1 MQRFNFPVV
10 QPDPALEELR
20 SELQAFL
27 KGELDAGNYRREP
40 ESWMASADP
49 EFSRKMGKR
58 GWIGLTWSSQYGGHD
73 KTALERYIVTE
84 ETLRAGA
91 PVAAHWIA
99 DRQHAPMLIE
109 HGTEEQKL
117 DILPRIAAGKCYFAI
132 GLSEPGAGSDL
143 ANVKTKAEK
152 VDAKEGGGWKIN
164 GQKIWSSGA
173 HMCHYMVALL
183 RTSPADGRNRHVGL
197 SQIMI
202 DLSLPGVTIKPI
214 VDLSGDAHF
223 NEVYFEDVIVSDDA
237 LLGDEGGGWGQ
248 VTGELA
254 MERSG
259 PERFLSSY
267 ITLETALWQL
277 GGKMGSDSKAR
288 LGKLIASLRTL
299 KGMSWGIA
307 NLLNQGVSPETEA
320 ALVKDLGNRLENDLT
335 QQVRAMLTDLPSED
349 WSPEMRRIL
358 NIGILRSPPNTLRG
372 GTTEV
377 MRGITARQLGLR

>member
-10 QPDPALEELR
+10 EPDPALEELR

-27 KGELDAGNYRREP
+27 KEELEAGNYRREP
-40 ESWMASADP
+40 ECWMSSADP
-49 EFSRKMGKR
+49 DFSKKMGKR

-91 PVAAHWIA
+91 PVGAHWIA
-99 DRQHAPMLIE
+99 DRQHAPMLLE
-109 HGTEEQKL
+109 HGTEAQKL
-117 DILPRIAAGKCYFAI
+117 DILPRIAAGECYFAI

-152 VDAKEGGGWKIN
+152 VDGGWKVN

-197 SQIMI
+197 SQIMV

-223 NEVYFEDVIVSDDA
+223 NEVYFEDVIVPDDC
-237 LLGDEGGGWGQ
+237 LLGDEGSGWKQ

-267 ITLETALWQL
+267 VTLETALWQL
-277 GGKMGSDSKAR
+277 SGKMGSDSKAR
-288 LGKLIASLRTL
+288 LGKLIANLRTL

-307 NLLNQGVSPETEA
+307 NLLRQGVSPETEA

-335 QQVRAMLTDLPSED
+335 QQVRAMLTDLPSEE

-358 NIGILRSPPNTLRG
+358 NIGVLRSPPNTLRG

>member
-10 QPDPALEELR
+10 RPDPALEDLR
-20 SELQAFL
+20 AELQTFL
-27 KGELDAGNYRREP
+27 REEREAGNFRPEP
-40 ESWMASADP
+40 ECWMASASP
-49 EFSRKMGKR
+49 EFSRKMGQR
-58 GWIGLTWSSQYGGHD
+58 GWIGLTWSKDYGGQG
-73 KTALERYIVTE
+73 KSALERYIVTE

-91 PVAAHWIA
+91 PVGAHWIA
-99 DRQHAPMLIE
+99 DRQHAPMLLE

-117 DILPRIAAGKCYFAI
+117 DILPRIAAGECYFAI

-143 ANVKTKAEK
+143 ANVKTRAEK
-152 VDAKEGGGWKIN
+152 VAEGWKIN

-173 HMCHYMVALL
+173 HMSHYMVALL

-214 VDLSGDAHF
+214 TDLSGDAHF
-223 NEVYFEDVIVSDDA
+223 NEVWFEDVIVPDDC
-237 LLGDEGGGWGQ
+237 LLGDEGGGWKQ

-267 ITLETALWQL
+267 ITLETALYQL
-277 GGKMGSDSKAR
+277 QGKLGADSQAR
-288 LGKLIASLRTL
+288 LGKLVANLRTL

-307 NLLNQGVSPETEA
+307 NLLHQGVSPETEA

-335 QQVRAMLTDLPSED
+335 LQVRAMLNDLPPEEWSE
-349 WSPEMRRIL
+349 EMRRII
-358 NIGILRSPPNTLRG
+358 NIGVLRSPPNTLRG

>member
-1 MQRFNFPVV
+1 MMQRFSFPVV
-10 QPDPALEELR
+10 QPDPALEDLR
-20 SELQAFL
+20 AELQGFL
-27 KGELDAGNYRREP
+27 REELNAGNFRPEP
-40 ESWMASADP
+40 ECWMASADP
-49 EFSRKMGKR
+49 EFSKKMGTR
-58 GWIGLTWSSQYGGHD
+58 GWIGLTWSKQYGGQG
-73 KTALERYIVTE
+73 KSALERYIVTE

-91 PVAAHWIA
+91 PVGAHWIA
-99 DRQHAPMLIE
+99 DRQHAPMLLE

-117 DILPRIAAGKCYFAI
+117 DILPRIAAGECYFAI

-143 ANVKTKAEK
+143 ANVKTRAEK
-152 VDAKEGGGWKIN
+152 VADGWKIN

-173 HMCHYMVALL
+173 HMSHYMVALL

-202 DLSLPGVTIKPI
+202 DLSLPGVTIRPI
-214 VDLSGDAHF
+214 TDLSGDAHF
-223 NEVYFEDVIVSDDA
+223 NEVYFEDVIVPDDC
-237 LLGDEGGGWGQ
+237 LLGEEGGGWKQ

-267 ITLETALWQL
+267 ITLETALYQL
-277 GGKMGSDSKAR
+277 QGKLGSDSQAR
-288 LGKLIASLRTL
+288 LGKLVASLRTL

-307 NLLNQGVSPETEA
+307 NLLHQGISPETEA

-335 QQVRAMLTDLPSED
+335 QQVRAMLNDLPAEE
-349 WSPEMRRIL
+349 WSDEMRRII
-358 NIGILRSPPNTLRG
+358 NIGVLRSPPNTLRG

>member
-10 QPDPALEELR
+10 QPAPALEELR
-20 SELQAFL
+20 ADLQLFL
-27 KGELDAGNYRREP
+27 KEEREAGNFRPEP
-40 ESWMASADP
+40 ECWMASADP
-49 EFSRKMGKR
+49 EFSKKMGKR

-91 PVAAHWIA
+91 PVGAHWIA
-99 DRQHAPMLIE
+99 DRQHAPMLIA

-117 DILPRIAAGKCYFAI
+117 DILPRIAAGECYFAI

-152 VDAKEGGGWKIN
+152 VADGWKIN

-173 HMCHYMVALL
+173 HISHYMVAIL

-202 DLSLPGVTIKPI
+202 DLSLPGVTVKPI

-223 NEVYFEDVIVSDDA
+223 NEVYFEDVIVPDDC
-237 LLGDEGGGWGQ
+237 LLGDEGGGWKQ

-277 GGKMGSDSKAR
+277 TGKMGSDNHGR
-288 LGKLIASLRTL
+288 LGKLIANLRTL

-307 NLLNQGVSPETEA
+307 NLLSQGVSPETEA

-335 QQVRAMLTDLPSED
+335 MEVRALLNDLPSEE
-349 WSPEMRRIL
+349 WSPDMRRIM
-358 NIGILRSPPNTLRG
+358 NIGVLRSPPNTLRG

>member
-10 QPDPALEELR
+10 EPDPALEELR
-20 SELQAFL
+20 GELQDFL
-27 KGELDAGNYRREP
+27 KEELDSGTYRREP
-40 ESWMASADP
+40 ECWMSSADP
-49 EFSRKMGKR
+49 EFSKKMGKR

-91 PVAAHWIA
+91 PVGAHWIA
-99 DRQHAPMLIE
+99 DRQHAPMLLE

-117 DILPRIAAGKCYFAI
+117 DILPRIAAGECYFAI

-143 ANVKTKAEK
+143 AGVKTKAEK
-152 VDAKEGGGWKIN
+152 VDGGWKIN

-173 HMCHYMVALL
+173 HICHYMVALL

-223 NEVYFEDVIVSDDA
+223 NEVYFEDVIVPDDC
-237 LLGDEGGGWGQ
+237 LLGNEGGGWKQ

-267 ITLETALWQL
+267 VTLETALWQL
-277 GGKMGSDSKAR
+277 SGKMGSDSKAR
-288 LGKLIASLRTL
+288 LGKLIANLRTL

-307 NLLNQGVSPETEA
+307 NLLHQGVSPETEA

-335 QQVRAMLTDLPSED
+335 QQVRAMLTDLPAEE

-358 NIGILRSPPNTLRG
+358 NIGVLRSPPNTLRG

>member
-10 QPDPALEELR
+10 QPDPALEILR
-20 SELQAFL
+20 AELQTFL
-27 KGELDAGNYRREP
+27 KEEREAGNFQPEP
-40 ESWMASADP
+40 ECWMASADP
-49 EFSRKMGKR
+49 EFSKKMGQR
-58 GWIGLTWSSQYGGHD
+58 GWIGLTWTSQYGGHD

-91 PVAAHWIA
+91 PVGAHWIA
-99 DRQHAPMLIE
+99 DRQHAPMLLE

-117 DILPRIAAGKCYFAI
+117 DILPRIAAGECYFAI

-152 VDAKEGGGWKIN
+152 VDGGWKVN
-164 GQKIWSSGA
+164 GLKIWSSGA
-173 HMCHYMVALL
+173 HMSHYMVAIL

-202 DLSLPGVTIKPI
+202 DLSLPGVTVKPI

-223 NEVYFEDVIVSDDA
+223 NEVYFEDVIVPDDC
-237 LLGDEGGGWGQ
+237 LLGEEGGGWKQ

-277 GGKMGSDSKAR
+277 SGKMGSDSQAR
-288 LGKLIASLRTL
+288 LGKLIANLRTL
-299 KGMSWGIA
+299 RGMSWGIA
-307 NLLNQGVSPETEA
+307 NLLREGVSPETEA

-335 QQVRAMLTDLPSED
+335 QQVRALLVDLPPEE
-349 WSPEMRRIL
+349 WSPDMRRIM
-358 NIGILRSPPNTLRG
+358 NIGVLRSPPNTLRG

>member
-10 QPDPALEELR
+10 EPDPALEELR
-20 SELQAFL
+20 SELQDFL
-27 KGELDAGNYRREP
+27 KEELDAGTYRREP
-40 ESWMASADP
+40 ECWMSSADP
-49 EFSRKMGKR
+49 EFSKKMGKR

-91 PVAAHWIA
+91 PVGAHWIA
-99 DRQHAPMLIE
+99 DRQHAPMLLE

-117 DILPRIAAGKCYFAI
+117 DILPRIAAGECYFAI

-143 ANVKTKAEK
+143 AGVKTKAEK
-152 VDAKEGGGWKIN
+152 VDGGWKIN

-173 HMCHYMVALL
+173 HICHYMVALL

-223 NEVYFEDVIVSDDA
+223 NEVYFEDVIVPEDC
-237 LLGDEGGGWGQ
+237 LLGDEGGGWKQ

-267 ITLETALWQL
+267 VTLETALWQL
-277 GGKMGSDSKAR
+277 SGKMGSDSKAR
-288 LGKLIASLRTL
+288 LGKLIANLRTL

-307 NLLNQGVSPETEA
+307 NLLHQGVSPETEA

-335 QQVRAMLTDLPSED
+335 QQVRAMLTDLPAEE

-358 NIGILRSPPNTLRG
+358 NIGVLRSPPNTLRG

>member
-10 QPDPALEELR
+10 EPDPVLEELR
-20 SELQAFL
+20 TELQMFL
-27 KGELDAGNYRREP
+27 KEELEAGNYRREP
-40 ESWMASADP
+40 ECWMASADP
-49 EFSRKMGKR
+49 EFSKKMGKR
-58 GWIGLTWSSQYGGHD
+58 GWIGLTWSSKYGGHD

-91 PVAAHWIA
+91 PVGAHWIA
-99 DRQHAPMLIE
+99 DRQHAPMLLE

-117 DILPRIAAGKCYFAI
+117 DILPRIAAGECYFAI

-152 VDAKEGGGWKIN
+152 VAKKDGGGWKIN

-173 HMCHYMVALL
+173 HISHYMVALL

-223 NEVYFEDVIVSDDA
+223 NEVYFEDVVVPDDR
-237 LLGDEGGGWGQ
+237 LLGEEGGGWKQ

-267 ITLETALWQL
+267 VTLETALWQL
-277 GGKMGSDSKAR
+277 SGKMGSDSKAR
-288 LGKLIASLRTL
+288 LGKLIANLRTL
-299 KGMSWGIA
+299 KSMSWAIA
-307 NLLNQGVSPETEA
+307 NLLHKGVSPETEA

-335 QQVRAMLTDLPSED
+335 QQVRAMLIDLPREE

-358 NIGILRSPPNTLRG
+358 NIGVLRSPPNTLRG

>member
-10 QPDPALEELR
+10 RPDPALEDLR
-20 SELQAFL
+20 AELQTFL
-27 KGELDAGNYRREP
+27 REEREAGNFRPEP
-40 ESWMASADP
+40 ECWMASADP
-49 EFSRKMGKR
+49 EFSKKMGRR
-58 GWIGLTWSSQYGGHD
+58 GWIGLTWSKDYGGQG
-73 KTALERYIVTE
+73 KSALERYIVTE

-91 PVAAHWIA
+91 PVGAHWIA
-99 DRQHAPMLIE
+99 DRQHAPMLLE

-117 DILPRIAAGKCYFAI
+117 DILPRIAAGECYFAI

-143 ANVKTKAEK
+143 ANVKTRAEK
-152 VDAKEGGGWKIN
+152 VAEGWKIN

-173 HMCHYMVALL
+173 HMSHYMVALL

-214 VDLSGDAHF
+214 TDLSGDAHF
-223 NEVYFEDVIVSDDA
+223 NEVWFEDVIVPDDC
-237 LLGDEGGGWGQ
+237 LLGDEGGGWKQ

-267 ITLETALWQL
+267 ITLETALYQL
-277 GGKMGSDSKAR
+277 QGKLGADSQAR
-288 LGKLIASLRTL
+288 LGKLVANLRTL

-307 NLLNQGVSPETEA
+307 NLLHQGVSPETEA

-335 QQVRAMLTDLPSED
+335 LQVRAMLNDLPPEEWSE
-349 WSPEMRRIL
+349 EMRRII
-358 NIGILRSPPNTLRG
+358 NIGVLRSPPNTLRG

>member
-1 MQRFNFPVV
+1 MQRFSFPVV
-10 QPDPALEELR
+10 QPDPSLEELR
-20 SELQAFL
+20 AELQAFL
-27 KGELDAGNYRREP
+27 KEEREAGNFRPEP
-40 ESWMASADP
+40 ECWMASSDP

-58 GWIGLTWSSQYGGHD
+58 GWIGLTWSSKYGGHD

-91 PVAAHWIA
+91 PVGAHWIA
-99 DRQHAPMLIE
+99 DRQHAPMLLE

-117 DILPRIAAGKCYFAI
+117 DILPRIAAGECYFAI

-152 VDAKEGGGWKIN
+152 VDGGWKIN

-173 HMCHYMVALL
+173 HMSHYMVALL

-223 NEVYFEDVIVSDDA
+223 NEVYFEDVVVPDDC
-237 LLGDEGGGWGQ
+237 LLGDEGGGWKQ

-277 GGKMGSDSKAR
+277 AGKMGSDSKAR
-288 LGKLIASLRTL
+288 LGKLIANLRTL

-307 NLLNQGVSPETEA
+307 NLLHQGVSPETEA

-335 QQVRAMLTDLPSED
+335 LQVRAMLAELPRDE
-349 WSPEMRRIL
+349 WSPEMRRIM
-358 NIGILRSPPNTLRG
+358 NIGVLRSPPNTLRG

>member
-20 SELQAFL
+20 AELQAFL
-27 KGELDAGNYRREP
+27 KQERDAGNFRPEP
-40 ESWMASADP
+40 ECWMASADP
-49 EFSRKMGKR
+49 EFSKKMGQR

-73 KTALERYIVTE
+73 KSALERYIVTE
-84 ETLRAGA
+84 EMLHAGA
-91 PVAAHWIA
+91 PVGAHWIA
-99 DRQHAPMLIE
+99 DRQHAPMLLE

-117 DILPRIAAGKCYFAI
+117 DILPRIAAGECYFAI

-152 VDAKEGGGWKIN
+152 VEAGWKIN

-173 HMCHYMVALL
+173 HICHYMVALL

-202 DLSLPGVTIKPI
+202 DLTLPGVTIKPI
-214 VDLSGDAHF
+214 TDLSGDAHF
-223 NEVYFEDVIVSDDA
+223 NEVYFEDVIVPDDA
-237 LLGDEGGGWGQ
+237 LLGEEGGGWKQ

-267 ITLETALWQL
+267 ITLETALYQL
-277 GGKMGSDSKAR
+277 AGKLGSDSQAR
-288 LGKLIASLRTL
+288 LGKLVANLRTL
-299 KGMSWGIA
+299 RGMSWGIA
-307 NLLNQGVSPETEA
+307 NLLDQGVSPETEA

-335 QQVRAMLTDLPSED
+335 QQVRAMLSELPDDELSD
-349 WSPEMRRIL
+349 EMRRIV
-358 NIGILRSPPNTLRG
+358 NIGVLRSPPNTLRG

>member
-143 ANVKTKAEK
+143 ANVKTNAEK

>member
-10 QPDPALEELR
+10 QPEPALEELR
-20 SELQAFL
+20 GELQAFL
-27 KGELDAGNYRREP
+27 KEGRDAGNFRPEP
-40 ESWMASADP
+40 ECWMASADP
-49 EFSRKMGKR
+49 EFSRKVGKR

-73 KTALERYIVTE
+73 KSALERYIVTE
-84 ETLRAGA
+84 ETLRSGA
-91 PVAAHWIA
+91 PVGAHWIA
-99 DRQHAPMLIE
+99 DRQHAPMLLA

-117 DILPRIAAGKCYFAI
+117 DILPRIAAGECYFAI

-152 VDAKEGGGWKIN
+152 VSEGWKIN

-173 HMCHYMVALL
+173 HISHYMVALL

-197 SQIMI
+197 SQILI

-223 NEVYFEDVIVSDDA
+223 NEVYFEDVIVPDDC
-237 LLGDEGGGWGQ
+237 LLGEEGGGWAQ

-267 ITLETALWQL
+267 ITLETALHQL
-277 GGKMGSDSKAR
+277 SGKMGSDSHAR

-307 NLLNQGVSPETEA
+307 NLLSQGVSPETEA

-335 QQVRAMLTDLPSED
+335 QQVRAMLNDLPSED
-349 WSPEMRRIL
+349 WSPEMRRIM
-358 NIGILRSPPNTLRG
+358 NIGVLRAPPNTLRG

-377 MRGITARQLGLR
+377 MRGIIARQLGLR

>member
-10 QPDPALEELR
+10 EPDPALEILR
-20 SELQAFL
+20 GELQSFL
-27 KGELDAGNYRREP
+27 KDEREAGHYQPEP
-40 ESWMASADP
+40 ECWMASADP
-49 EFSRKMGKR
+49 DFSRKMGER
-58 GWIGLTWSSQYGGHD
+58 GWIGLTWSSEYGGHD
-73 KTALERYIVTE
+73 KSALERYIVTE

-99 DRQHAPMLIE
+99 DRQHAPMLLE
-109 HGTEEQKL
+109 HGTEEQKH
-117 DILPRIAAGKCYFAI
+117 DILPRIAAGECYFAI

-152 VDAKEGGGWKIN
+152 TKSGWKIN

-173 HMCHYMVALL
+173 HMCHYMVAIL
-183 RTSPADGRNRHVGL
+183 RTSPADGRNRHIGL
-197 SQIMI
+197 SQILI
-202 DLSLPGVTIKPI
+202 DLSLPGVTVKPI
-214 VDLSGDAHF
+214 TDLSGDAHF
-223 NEVYFEDVIVSDDA
+223 NEVYFEDVLVPDDC
-237 LLGDEGGGWGQ
+237 LLGEEGGGWKQ

-277 GGKMGSDSKAR
+277 TGKMGSDTQAR
-288 LGKLIASLRTL
+288 LGKLIANLRTL
-299 KGMSWGIA
+299 RGMSWGIA
-307 NLLNQGVSPETEA
+307 NLLHQGVSPETEA

-335 QQVRAMLTDLPSED
+335 QQVRAMLNDLPAEE
-349 WSPEMRRIL
+349 WSVDMRRIM
-358 NIGILRSPPNTLRG
+358 NIGVLRSPPNTLRG

>member
-20 SELQAFL
+20 GELQAFL
-27 KGELDAGNYRREP
+27 SEERRAGNFRPEP
-40 ESWMASADP
+40 ECWMASADP

-58 GWIGLTWSSQYGGHD
+58 DWIGLTWSSQYGGHD

-99 DRQHAPMLIE
+99 DRQHAPMLLA

-117 DILPRIAAGKCYFAI
+117 DILPRIAAGECYFAI

-152 VDAKEGGGWKIN
+152 VADGWKIN

-173 HMCHYMVALL
+173 QISHYMVALL

-197 SQIMI
+197 SQILI

-223 NEVYFEDVIVSDDA
+223 NEVYFEDVIVPDDC
-237 LLGDEGGGWGQ
+237 LLGEEGGGWKQ

-267 ITLETALWQL
+267 ITLETALYQL
-277 GGKMGSDSKAR
+277 GGKMGSDSHAR

-307 NLLNQGVSPETEA
+307 NLLSQGISPETEA

-335 QQVRAMLTDLPSED
+335 MQVRAILNDLPSED
-349 WSPEMRRIL
+349 WSPDMRRIM
-358 NIGILRSPPNTLRG
+358 NIGVLRAPPNTLRG

>member
-10 QPDPALEELR
+10 PPDPALEELR
-20 SELQAFL
+20 AELQAFL
-27 KGELDAGNYRREP
+27 KEEREAGNYRPEP
-40 ESWMASADP
+40 ECWMACSNP

-58 GWIGLTWSSQYGGHD
+58 GWIGLTWSSAYGGQD
-73 KTALERYIVTE
+73 KSALERYIVTE

-99 DRQHAPMLIE
+99 DRQHAPMLLA
-109 HGTEEQKL
+109 HGTEEQKR
-117 DILPRIAAGKCYFAI
+117 DILPRIAAGECYFAI

-152 VDAKEGGGWKIN
+152 VDGGWKIN

-173 HMCHYMVALL
+173 HICHYMVALL

-202 DLSLPGVTIKPI
+202 DLNLPGVTVKPI

-223 NEVYFEDVIVSDDA
+223 NEVYFEDVIVPDDC
-237 LLGDEGGGWGQ
+237 LLGEEGGGWKQ

-267 ITLETALWQL
+267 ITLETALDQL
-277 GGKMGSDSKAR
+277 QGKLGSDSHAR
-288 LGKLIASLRTL
+288 LGKLVANLRTL
-299 KGMSWGIA
+299 RGMSWGIA
-307 NLLNQGVSPETEA
+307 NLLHQGVSPETEA

-335 QQVRAMLTDLPSED
+335 QQVRALLNDLPAGE
-349 WSPEMRRIL
+349 WSDELHRIV

>member
-10 QPDPALEELR
+10 QPAPALEELR
-20 SELQAFL
+20 ADLQLFL
-27 KGELDAGNYRREP
+27 KEEREAGNFRPEP
-40 ESWMASADP
+40 ECWMASADP
-49 EFSRKMGKR
+49 EFSKKMGKR

-84 ETLRAGA
+84 ETFRAGA
-91 PVAAHWIA
+91 PVGAHWIA
-99 DRQHAPMLIE
+99 DRQHAPMLIA

-117 DILPRIAAGKCYFAI
+117 DILPRIAAGECYFAI

-152 VDAKEGGGWKIN
+152 VADGWKIN

-173 HMCHYMVALL
+173 HISHYMVAIL

-202 DLSLPGVTIKPI
+202 DLSLPGVTVKPI

-223 NEVYFEDVIVSDDA
+223 NEVYFEDVIVPDDC
-237 LLGDEGGGWGQ
+237 LLGDEGGGWKQ

-277 GGKMGSDSKAR
+277 TGKMGSDNHGR
-288 LGKLIASLRTL
+288 LGKLIANLRTL

-307 NLLNQGVSPETEA
+307 NLLSQGVSPETEA

-335 QQVRAMLTDLPSED
+335 MEVRALLNDLPSEE
-349 WSPEMRRIL
+349 WSPDMRRIM
-358 NIGILRSPPNTLRG
+358 NIGVLRSPPNTLRG

>member
-20 SELQAFL
+20 AELQAFL
-27 KGELDAGNYRREP
+27 KHERDAGNFRPEP
-40 ESWMASADP
+40 ECWMASADP
-49 EFSRKMGKR
+49 EFSKKMGQR

-73 KTALERYIVTE
+73 KSALERYIVTE
-84 ETLRAGA
+84 EMLHAGA
-91 PVAAHWIA
+91 PVGAHWIA
-99 DRQHAPMLIE
+99 DRQHAPMLLE

-117 DILPRIAAGKCYFAI
+117 DILPRIAAGECYFAI

-152 VDAKEGGGWKIN
+152 VEAGWKIN

-173 HMCHYMVALL
+173 HICHYMVALL

-202 DLSLPGVTIKPI
+202 DLTLPGVTIKPI
-214 VDLSGDAHF
+214 TDLSGDAHF
-223 NEVYFEDVIVSDDA
+223 NEVYFEDVIVPDDA
-237 LLGDEGGGWGQ
+237 LLGEEGGGWKQ

-267 ITLETALWQL
+267 ITLETALYQL
-277 GGKMGSDSKAR
+277 AGKLGSDSQAR
-288 LGKLIASLRTL
+288 LGKLVANLRTL
-299 KGMSWGIA
+299 RGMSWGIA
-307 NLLNQGVSPETEA
+307 NLLDQGVSPETEA

-335 QQVRAMLTDLPSED
+335 QQVRAMLSELPDDELSD
-349 WSPEMRRIL
+349 EMRRIV
-358 NIGILRSPPNTLRG
+358 NIGVLRSPPNTLRG

>member
-20 SELQAFL
+20 AELQVFL
-27 KGELDAGNYRREP
+27 KEERDAGNFRPEP
-40 ESWMASADP
+40 ECWMASADI
-49 EFSRKMGKR
+49 EFSKKMGKR

-99 DRQHAPMLIE
+99 DRQHAPMLLE
-109 HGTEEQKL
+109 HGTKQQKL
-117 DILPRIAAGKCYFAI
+117 DILPRIAAGECYFAI

-152 VDAKEGGGWKIN
+152 VDGGWKIN

-173 HMCHYMVALL
+173 HICHYMVALL

-223 NEVYFEDVIVSDDA
+223 NEVYFEDVLVPEDA
-237 LLGDEGGGWGQ
+237 LLGEEGGGWKQ

-267 ITLETALWQL
+267 ITLETALYQL
-277 GGKMGSDSKAR
+277 HGKMGSDSHAR
-288 LGKLIASLRTL
+288 LGKLIANLRTL
-299 KGMSWGIA
+299 RGMSWGIA
-307 NLLNQGVSPETEA
+307 NLLHQGVSPETEA

-335 QQVRAMLTDLPSED
+335 QQVRALLNDLPED
-349 WSPEMRRIL
+349 EWSDDMRHIL
-358 NIGILRSPPNTLRG
+358 NMGILRSPPNTLRG

>member
-10 QPDPALEELR
+10 QPDPALEDLR

-27 KGELDAGNYRREP
+27 REEREAGNFRPEP
-40 ESWMASADP
+40 ECWMASADP
-49 EFSRKMGKR
+49 EFSKKMGQR
-58 GWIGLTWSSQYGGHD
+58 GWIGLTWSTQYGGQG
-73 KTALERYIVTE
+73 KSALERYIVTE

-91 PVAAHWIA
+91 PVGAHWIA
-99 DRQHAPMLIE
+99 DRQHAPMLLE
-109 HGTEEQKL
+109 HGTEEQKR
-117 DILPRIAAGKCYFAI
+117 DILPRIAAGECYFAI

-143 ANVKTKAEK
+143 ANVKTRAEK
-152 VDAKEGGGWKIN
+152 VADGWKIN

-173 HMCHYMVALL
+173 HMSHYMVALL

-214 VDLSGDAHF
+214 TDLSGDAHF
-223 NEVYFEDVIVSDDA
+223 NEVWFEDVVVPDDC
-237 LLGDEGGGWGQ
+237 LLGDEGGGWKQ

-267 ITLETALWQL
+267 ITLETALYQL
-277 GGKMGSDSKAR
+277 QGKLGSDSQAR
-288 LGKLIASLRTL
+288 LGKLIANLRTL

-307 NLLNQGVSPETEA
+307 NLLHQGVSPETEA

-335 QQVRAMLTDLPSED
+335 QQVRAMLNDLPAEE
-349 WSPEMRRIL
+349 WSDEMRRII
-358 NIGILRSPPNTLRG
+358 NIGVLRSPPNTLRG

>member
-1 MQRFNFPVV
+1 MQRFNFPVI
-10 QPDPALEELR
+10 QPDPALEQLR
-20 SELQAFL
+20 GELQAFL
-27 KGELDAGNYRREP
+27 KEEREAGNFRPEP
-40 ESWMASADP
+40 ECWMASADP

-58 GWIGLTWSSQYGGHD
+58 GWIGLTWPSQYGGHD
-73 KTALERYIVTE
+73 KSALERYIVTE

-99 DRQHAPMLIE
+99 DRQHAPMLLA
-109 HGTEEQKL
+109 HGTEEQKR
-117 DILPRIAAGKCYFAI
+117 DILPRIAAGECYFAI

-143 ANVKTKAEK
+143 ANVKTRAEK
-152 VDAKEGGGWKIN
+152 VADGWKIS

-173 HMCHYMVALL
+173 HISHYMVALL
-183 RTSPADGRNRHVGL
+183 RTSPAEGRNRHVGL
-197 SQIMI
+197 SQILI

-223 NEVYFEDVIVSDDA
+223 NEVHFEDVVVPDDC
-237 LLGDEGGGWGQ
+237 LLGEEGGGWAQ

-259 PERFLSSY
+259 PERFLSSF
-267 ITLETALWQL
+267 ITLETALGL
-277 GGKMGSDSKAR
+277 LSEKMGSDSQAR

-299 KGMSWGIA
+299 RGMSWAIA
-307 NLLNQGVSPETEA
+307 NLLDQGVSPETEA

-335 QQVRAMLTDLPSED
+335 LQVRAMLNDLPSD
-349 WSPEMRRIL
+349 QWSPDMRRIM
-358 NIGILRSPPNTLRG
+358 NIGVLRSPPNTLRG

-377 MRGITARQLGLR
+377 MRGIIARQLGLR

>member
-1 MQRFNFPVV
+1 FPVV
-10 QPDPALEELR
+10 QPAPALEELR
-20 SELQAFL
+20 ADLQLFL
-27 KGELDAGNYRREP
+27 KEEREAGNFRPEP
-40 ESWMASADP
+40 ECWMASADP
-49 EFSRKMGKR
+49 EFSKKMGKR

-91 PVAAHWIA
+91 PVGAHWIA
-99 DRQHAPMLIE
+99 DRQHAPMLIA

-117 DILPRIAAGKCYFAI
+117 DILPRIAAGECYFAI

-152 VDAKEGGGWKIN
+152 VADGWKIN

-173 HMCHYMVALL
+173 HISHYMVAIL

-202 DLSLPGVTIKPI
+202 DLSLPGVTVKPI

-223 NEVYFEDVIVSDDA
+223 NEVYFEDVIVPDDC
-237 LLGDEGGGWGQ
+237 LLGDEGGGWKQ

-277 GGKMGSDSKAR
+277 TGKMGSDNHGR
-288 LGKLIASLRTL
+288 LGKLIANLRTL

-307 NLLNQGVSPETEA
+307 NLLSQGVSPETEA

-335 QQVRAMLTDLPSED
+335 MEVRALLNDLPSEE
-349 WSPEMRRIL
+349 WSPDMRRIM
-358 NIGILRSPPNTLRG
+358 NIGVLRSPPNTLRG

>member
-20 SELQAFL
+20 AELQAFL
-27 KGELDAGNYRREP
+27 KEEREAGNFRPEP
-40 ESWMASADP
+40 ECWMASSDP
-49 EFSRKMGKR
+49 EFSKKMGKR

-91 PVAAHWIA
+91 PVGAHWIA

-109 HGTEEQKL
+109 HGTEEQKR
-117 DILPRIAAGKCYFAI
+117 DILPRIAAGECYFAI

-152 VDAKEGGGWKIN
+152 VEGGWKIN

-173 HMCHYMVALL
+173 HISHYMVAIL

-214 VDLSGDAHF
+214 TDLSGDAHF
-223 NEVYFEDVIVSDDA
+223 NEVYFEDVIVPDDC
-237 LLGDEGGGWGQ
+237 LLGEEGGGWKQ

-267 ITLETALWQL
+267 ITLETALHQL
-277 GGKMGSDSKAR
+277 QGKLGSDSHAR

-299 KGMSWGIA
+299 RGMSWGIA
-307 NLLNQGVSPETEA
+307 NLLHQGVSPETEA

-335 QQVRAMLTDLPSED
+335 LQVRALLNDLPED
-349 WSPEMRRIL
+349 EWSDEMRRIL

>member
-10 QPDPALEELR
+10 QPAPALEELR
-20 SELQAFL
+20 ADLQLFL
-27 KGELDAGNYRREP
+27 KEEREAGNFRPEP
-40 ESWMASADP
+40 ECWMASADP
-49 EFSRKMGKR
+49 EFSKKMGAR

-91 PVAAHWIA
+91 PVGAHWIA
-99 DRQHAPMLIE
+99 DRQHAPMLIA

-117 DILPRIAAGKCYFAI
+117 DILPRIAAGECYFAI

-152 VDAKEGGGWKIN
+152 VADGWKIN

-173 HMCHYMVALL
+173 HISHYMVAIL

-202 DLSLPGVTIKPI
+202 DLSLPGVTVKPI

-223 NEVYFEDVIVSDDA
+223 NEVYFEDVIVPDDC
-237 LLGDEGGGWGQ
+237 LLGDEGGGWKQ

-277 GGKMGSDSKAR
+277 TGKMGSDSHGR
-288 LGKLIASLRTL
+288 LGKLIANLRTL

-307 NLLNQGVSPETEA
+307 NLLSQGVSPETEA

-335 QQVRAMLTDLPSED
+335 MEVRALLNDLPSEE
-349 WSPEMRRIL
+349 WSPDMRRIM
-358 NIGILRSPPNTLRG
+358 NIGVLRSPPNTLRG

>member
-20 SELQAFL
+20 TELQTFL
-27 KGELDAGNYRREP
+27 KEEREAGNFRPEP
-40 ESWMASADP
+40 ECWMASADP
-49 EFSRKMGKR
+49 EFSKKMGRR

-99 DRQHAPMLIE
+99 DRQHAPMLLE

-117 DILPRIAAGKCYFAI
+117 DILPRIAAGQCYFAI

-152 VDAKEGGGWKIN
+152 VDGGWKIN
-164 GQKIWSSGA
+164 GLKIWSSGA
-173 HMCHYMVALL
+173 HMSHYMVAIL

-197 SQIMI
+197 SQIMV
-202 DLSLPGVTIKPI
+202 DLNLPGVTVKPI

-223 NEVYFEDVIVSDDA
+223 NEVYFEDVIVPDDC
-237 LLGDEGGGWGQ
+237 LLGEEGGGWKQ

-277 GGKMGSDSKAR
+277 SGKMGSDSQAR
-288 LGKLIASLRTL
+288 LGKLIANLRTL
-299 KGMSWGIA
+299 RGMSWGIA
-307 NLLNQGVSPETEA
+307 NLLRDGVSPETEA

-335 QQVRAMLTDLPSED
+335 QQVRALLVDLPAEE
-349 WSPEMRRIL
+349 WSPDMRRIM

>member
-20 SELQAFL
+20 AELQTFL
-27 KGELDAGNYRREP
+27 KEEREAGNFRPEP
-40 ESWMASADP
+40 ECWMASADP
-49 EFSRKMGKR
+49 EFSKKMGRR

-99 DRQHAPMLIE
+99 DRQHAPMLLE

-117 DILPRIAAGKCYFAI
+117 DILPRIAAGQCYFAI

-152 VDAKEGGGWKIN
+152 VDGGWKIN
-164 GQKIWSSGA
+164 GLKIWSSGA
-173 HMCHYMVALL
+173 HMSHYMVAIL

-197 SQIMI
+197 SQIMV
-202 DLSLPGVTIKPI
+202 DLSLPGVTVKPI

-223 NEVYFEDVIVSDDA
+223 NEVYFEDVIVPDDC
-237 LLGDEGGGWGQ
+237 LLGEEGGGWKQ

-277 GGKMGSDSKAR
+277 SGKMGSDSQAR
-288 LGKLIASLRTL
+288 LGKLIANLRTL
-299 KGMSWGIA
+299 RGMSWGIA
-307 NLLNQGVSPETEA
+307 NLLRDGVSPETEA

-335 QQVRAMLTDLPSED
+335 QQVRALLVDLPAEE
-349 WSPEMRRIL
+349 WSPDMRRIM